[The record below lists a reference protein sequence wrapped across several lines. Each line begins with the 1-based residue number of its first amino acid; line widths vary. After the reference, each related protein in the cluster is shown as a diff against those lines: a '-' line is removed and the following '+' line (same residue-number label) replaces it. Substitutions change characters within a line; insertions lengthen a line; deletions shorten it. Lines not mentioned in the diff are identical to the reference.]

1 MAERFAAS
9 AAVTVS
15 MLVLTRR
22 SWTLTAAVSEEAPVD
37 CCERSTVA
45 VEPSE
50 ASTALIRVSMVP
62 VMRVTVAASVV
73 DCTAAVEAAAASIA
87 VIEAVSVAVAQ
98 VAEETSI
105 TGADGSLRVE
115 RRQSMEFFEVA
126 NTVSNLVATVSRL
139 EASNQALNS
148 QMAAGGTAAAG
159 CA

>member
-1 MAERFAAS
+1 MCAAQSIDLDRQTYFAWFEHDPTKRCDVAERFAAS

-87 VIEAVSVAVAQ
+87 VIEAVSVAAC
-98 VAEETSI
+98 S
-105 TGADGSLRVE
+105 
-115 RRQSMEFFEVA
+115 
-126 NTVSNLVATVSRL
+126 
-139 EASNQALNS
+139 
-148 QMAAGGTAAAG
+148 AAAVAVAA
-159 CA
+159 CMAFNCVVTAPWTLASVASVASSRI